1 MMLKG
6 RETAPERLKHAM
18 CLRLSRA
25 VLYGRSPM
33 GKKWGKEKEHKIEL
47 AFLFI
52 LIIGELLEIVLLLFG
67 K

>member
-1 MMLKG
+1 
-6 RETAPERLKHAM
+6 M